1 MYSLNGNATIT
12 NAADFAAVRSI
23 SEEQAEEAAA
33 VNTYREFYDGEQ
45 GTLITDR
52 LAEFLSVATEQEF
65 VVNFCQLIVDSLAE
79 RLEVTGFTTG
89 DDASDAL
96 LWEWWQQNRMD
107 AMQRLVHTYAARDGM
122 TYIIVDWNNDEGRPG
137 YNVNEAFDGNEGIKA
152 HWSGKPGLSKLL
164 FASKRWREEF
174 DIDGKLKIR
183 ERRTLYYHDR
193 VEKYVAGSGPGHEAG
208 WMPFTEEDN
217 GEWPVKWIG
226 SDGKPLGLA
235 VIPFLNRGTGVSEL
249 QQVLPVQVA
258 LNKTVVDILAA
269 ADVAGFAIYTKT
281 GGSKID
287 DPAVFPGAFWQDTN
301 ADTKW
306 GKLEASDLT
315 PIIAAYDKFVHTLA
329 IITRRPL
336 SMFTGDNVSGE
347 SLKQREAGLVAQAKA
362 ASVIMGN
369 SWEDCMYLGAKLAET
384 FGAETFPADINIS
397 TQWADVETRN
407 EEAHRMAV
415 REDYK
420 AGIIDQQQAWD
431 DMGYDNDQQEAMLR
445 RAATE
450 RARQVANAVRVIR
463 ETNAAPQPANVTPNT
478 NTNAT
483 TTEPATIG

>member
-1 MYSLNGNATIT
+1 MIGTTTKAGRDTTSTRHSTATRGSKRI
-12 NAADFAAVRSI
+12 
-23 SEEQAEEAAA
+23 
-33 VNTYREFYDGEQ
+33 G
-45 GTLITDR
+45 
-52 LAEFLSVATEQEF
+52 
-65 VVNFCQLIVDSLAE
+65 
-79 RLEVTGFTTG
+79 
-89 DDASDAL
+89 
-96 LWEWWQQNRMD
+96 WQTWTVET
-107 AMQRLVHTYAARDGM
+107 A
-122 TYIIVDWNNDEGRPG
+122 
-137 YNVNEAFDGNEGIKA
+137 
-152 HWSGKPGLSKLL
+152 

-226 SDGKPLGLA
+226 SDGKPLGSRDP
-235 VIPFLNRGTGVSEL
+235 ISQPRTGVSEL

-362 ASVIMGN
+362 AKCHHGQFVGRLHVSR
-369 SWEDCMYLGAKLAET
+369 C
-384 FGAETFPADINIS
+384 
-397 TQWADVETRN
+397 
-407 EEAHRMAV
+407 
-415 REDYK
+415 K
-420 AGIIDQQQAWD
+420 AG
-431 DMGYDNDQQEAMLR
+431 
-445 RAATE
+445 
-450 RARQVANAVRVIR
+450 
-463 ETNAAPQPANVTPNT
+463 
-478 NTNAT
+478 
-483 TTEPATIG
+483 